1 MPVSAEQAN
10 DSIASIN
17 VFEIQIPK
25 SNNNRKK
32 KTTKM
37 ICYLDLIE
45 NNPMSIHPS
54 IRLCCPLQQL
64 HVFPER
70 CSM

>member
-25 SNNNRKK
+25 SNNNNYR
-32 KTTKM
+32 
-37 ICYLDLIE
+37 
-45 NNPMSIHPS
+45 
-54 IRLCCPLQQL
+54 
-64 HVFPER
+64 
-70 CSM
+70 

>member
-1 MPVSAEQAN
+1 MPVSAEQAT

-32 KTTKM
+32 KK
-37 ICYLDLIE
+37 
-45 NNPMSIHPS
+45 
-54 IRLCCPLQQL
+54 LQKL
-64 HVFPER
+64 FVI
-70 CSM
+70 

>member
-25 SNNNRKK
+25 TNNNNNRKK
-32 KTTKM
+32 
-37 ICYLDLIE
+37 
-45 NNPMSIHPS
+45 
-54 IRLCCPLQQL
+54 LQKWF
-64 HVFPER
+64 VI
-70 CSM
+70 